1 MLRLLSSS
9 RNKQVNAV
17 LEKKTF
23 RRSLYESAFAL
34 VTGCFLAFFL
44 QWLFGEEFATREQ
57 ARVYAPIA
65 GAQYGEGRRD
75 DIRVLLIDDAALAAA
90 GQVWPARYGYSA
102 RLLGA
107 IAQYKPKAIF
117 VDIYFSAERDDP
129 SLAALTRTLCSL
141 RREGIAVFLASA
153 RDGSGNYRLRPEIDA
168 LAGKCFDKVA
178 IQYTPDDI
186 DRVAWNYP
194 LVAERVWQDAAPL
207 KSAALALHAAASG
220 RALAAA
226 GHPLALTWGSYQA
239 AQGTGWRQDA
249 GPDAASY
256 CRPWSG
262 WAELLPQGIRGL
274 WYEDGDKPL
283 CVYHETLHAGELA
296 STSAAGEAQ
305 LRSQIEGKLVLVG
318 LGTTNSGDFVQS
330 PLHGRIPGIYL
341 HAMALDNLLVDG
353 EDHARHMP
361 MQLGRE
367 QVTLLVFLAL
377 SILCVTIVPKLLR
390 PWVEA
395 RFGTQLLDEPV
406 EFWMT
411 RLRLRRAGRVQWG
424 ALLVLPAVWLVRVA
438 SVLVAGY
445 AMIWAGQ
452 RFFGL
457 GVLSVVG
464 VIFMTLFAEWFDL
477 NEKLR
482 HHLLRPAA
490 PQQITIQP
498 VPITE
503 SAKEPV
509 DDVPTPAA

>member
-1 MLRLLSSS
+1 MLRLLSSI
-9 RNKQVNAV
+9 RNEQVNAAP
-17 LEKKTF
+17 EKKTL
-23 RRSLYESAFAL
+23 RRSVYECAFAL

-65 GAQYGEGRRD
+65 GAQYGEGRRG

-129 SLAALTRTLCSL
+129 SLGALTRTLCAL
-141 RREGIAVFLASA
+141 RRDGIAVFLASA

-168 LAGKCFDKVA
+168 LDGKCFDKVA

-194 LVAERVWQDAAPL
+194 LVAARAGQDAAPL
-207 KSAALALHAAASG
+207 KSAALALHEAASG
-220 RALAAA
+220 RVLAAT

-239 AQGTGWRQDA
+239 GQGTGWRQDA
-249 GPDAASY
+249 GPNAASY

-262 WAELLPQGIRGL
+262 WAELLPQGIRDL
-274 WYEDGDKPL
+274 RYEDSDKPL
-283 CVYHETLHAGELA
+283 CVYHETLHAGDLA
-296 STSAAGEAQ
+296 NTSADGEAQ

-353 EDHARHMP
+353 DNHARHIS

-367 QVTLLVFLAL
+367 QAPLVVFLVLA
-377 SILCVTIVPKLLR
+377 ILFVTIVPKLLR

-395 RFGTQLLDEPV
+395 RFGTQPLEEPV
-406 EFWMT
+406 EYWMT
-411 RLRLRRAGRVQWG
+411 RLRLHRAGRVQWG

-438 SVLVAGY
+438 SVLVVGY

-482 HHLLRPAA
+482 RHLLPATPPA
-490 PQQITIQP
+490 TQP
-498 VPITE
+498 VPLTE
-503 SAKEPV
+503 LSEESV
-509 DDVPTPAA
+509 DDVPTPAS